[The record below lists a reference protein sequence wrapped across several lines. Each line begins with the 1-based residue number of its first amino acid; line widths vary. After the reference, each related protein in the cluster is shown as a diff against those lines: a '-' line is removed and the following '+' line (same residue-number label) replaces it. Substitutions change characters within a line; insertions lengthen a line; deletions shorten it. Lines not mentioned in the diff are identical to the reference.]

1 MKRAAAVMLASLAV
15 ALLALLITA
24 TYGLTNEYDFVAADL
39 QPVDVMIVLL
49 LGCVALL
56 LLLGA
61 RSQVGARRP
70 ATAVL
75 AVTVLVVF
83 AGSAAA
89 GAVLGGAAHDR
100 RTATVASAC
109 SVEDRE
115 LLAGVDFTGYRDGP
129 HGDTD
134 GGCVLNLFPDTETT
148 TVVAD
153 LTAALE
159 RDGWRAA
166 ESGGETLTLER
177 GGAVL
182 TLSTV
187 SDDKTTELVLTLC

>member
-1 MKRAAAVMLASLAV
+1 MKRAAAVMLALLAV
-15 ALLALLITA
+15 GVLALLLTL

-39 QPVDVMIVLL
+39 QPVDVMIVLA

-61 RSQVGARRP
+61 RSQAGARRP

-89 GAVLGGAAHDR
+89 SAVLGGAAHDR
-100 RTATVASAC
+100 RTATVARAC
-109 SVEDRE
+109 SVEDRQ

-129 HGDTD
+129 NGDTD
-134 GGCVLNLFPDTETT
+134 GRCVLKLFPDTEVTT
-148 TVVAD
+148 AVAD

-159 RDGWRAA
+159 REGWRAA

-177 GGAVL
+177 GGAAL

-187 SDDKTTELVLTLC
+187 SDGKTTELVLTLR